1 MLAARYL
8 TGVKINAN
16 PKYIGTR
23 LSNGYSVIV
32 PTQTLV
38 DTYRCTDGKRID
50 QSSLYNPKSPY
61 QNRDPR
67 LDYSIICPGGWH
79 NNFKFEI
86 HPDSTKTSAII
97 NGKLTRIGNTE
108 VTNAYGSFT
117 GYVGRKYFDEATCQT
132 ISPKAN
138 CISSCCAMPRCYLRM
153 PRRRSNLDRSTRQ

>member
-1 MLAARYL
+1 MNWLLHVPDRSLKTVDMTSILTYADLFAHTGEGSPEVMLAARYL

-32 PTQTLV
+32 PTQTLI

-67 LDYSIICPGGWH
+67 LDYSIIRPGSWH

-97 NGKLTRIGNTE
+97 NGKLTRIGE
-108 VTNAYGSFT
+108 YGSYQCLRFL
-117 GYVGRKYFDEATCQT
+117 YRICQ
-132 ISPKAN
+132 P
-138 CISSCCAMPRCYLRM
+138 
-153 PRRRSNLDRSTRQ
+153 